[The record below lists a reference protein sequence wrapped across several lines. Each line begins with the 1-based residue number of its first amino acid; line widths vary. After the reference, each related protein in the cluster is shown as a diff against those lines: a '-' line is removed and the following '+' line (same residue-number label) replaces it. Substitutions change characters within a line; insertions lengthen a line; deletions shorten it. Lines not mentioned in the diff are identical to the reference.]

1 MILSRRKTD
10 SKDGRRRQNIAKEQ
24 LYLTGAFS
32 DKGFAKLPI
41 IIGCIAGVL
50 LLAYIAGVIF
60 YKSHVFAGTSFK
72 DISLSNCS
80 ASEID
85 TRLNSML
92 DDYTLTINGRD
103 NMSVSFGSSDIDL
116 RYELNEYANNLIG
129 EQKMPGLGLLIY

>member
-1 MILSRRKTD
+1 MVDMKSEKTNSRMAGEDKKLQKSSCT
-10 SKDGRRRQNIAKEQ
+10 
-24 LYLTGAFS
+24 TGAFS

-80 ASEID
+80 ASDID
-85 TRLNSML
+85 TKLNSML

-103 NMSVSFGSSDIDL
+103 NMSASFGSSDIDL
-116 RYELNEYANNLIG
+116 RYDLNVYANNLI
-129 EQKMPGLGLLIY
+129 